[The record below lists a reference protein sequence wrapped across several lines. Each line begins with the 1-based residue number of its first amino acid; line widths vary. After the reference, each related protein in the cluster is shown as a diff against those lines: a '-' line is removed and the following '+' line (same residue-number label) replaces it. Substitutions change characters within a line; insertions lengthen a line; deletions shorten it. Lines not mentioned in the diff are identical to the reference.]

1 MTSSRDR
8 LRNIKNARPWVSGH
22 ASLFVHGYFDRRYV
36 ERHALSDHEHAVAA
50 VHWIGRAQDITGD
63 GGICGR
69 YRLDRGW
76 TSSYPETTGYLVPTL
91 LRLATEWQKPDLKER
106 AKRAI
111 EFLLPLQLPSGAFP
125 GLEIRENRTEPS
137 PFNTAQI
144 LNGLIGW
151 HRETGEARAL
161 EAAKRA
167 GDWLISIQDDDGAW
181 RKHVYMGVSSTY
193 SAHASCWLAELG
205 AHCGDAKY
213 IAAAER
219 HLNWVL
225 SKRDPETG
233 FIDFSGFSKED
244 HEKRRAVTHTLAY
257 TLAGMLFTARI
268 AKRQDAID
276 AVRFAADRIARRIE
290 LEGDL
295 PGVLDHRFRR
305 AADYTCLTGNCQMA
319 LIFMQLFVM
328 DGDGRL
334 LNAAFKALDRVK
346 AAQPVRNSNPGIR
359 GGIPGSWPVDGGYI
373 HLALP
378 NWAAKFFLD
387 ALLEKKRI
395 LAALERGELR
405 MRAPRSTTRS
415 EAPNTVGATKAA
427 GPPKIALLTTPR
439 SAKCARILAA
449 LHARGIDPA
458 ALIVERPTE
467 APASTRLRARMREDG
482 LKLFV
487 EKFVGRKAA
496 PTQSHA
502 PSPPAGGTLDLDVIA
517 TARKSGIAVI
527 EVESLRGESDLARL
541 RAANFDLFVTAGAG
555 ILRAPLLA
563 IPRLGTINA
572 HMGKLPEMR
581 GMNVAE
587 WSLLCGVPIAAT
599 VHLVDSG
606 VDTGD
611 ILHVVETDVA
621 HSRSIEEMRRIVDAA
636 QIEALADMIQSI
648 AKSGEL
654 PPRRQQTAAEG
665 RQYFTLHPE
674 LRALLER
681 RLAASP
687 RP

>member
-1 MTSSRDR
+1 MTSSRDK
-8 LRNIKNARPWVSGH
+8 LRNVKNARPWVSGH

-151 HRETGEARAL
+151 HRETREARAL

-276 AVRFAADRIARRIE
+276 AVRFAAERIARRIE

-295 PGVLDHRFRR
+295 PGMLDHRFRR

-319 LIFMQLFVM
+319 LIFMQLFEM
-328 DGDGRL
+328 EGDGRF
-334 LNAAFKALDRVK
+334 LNAAFKAIDRVK
-346 AAQPVRNSNPGIR
+346 AAQPVRNPNPGIR

-405 MRAPRSTTRS
+405 MRPARTVSALNAAPSI
-415 EAPNTVGATKAA
+415 PATESA

-439 SAKCARILAA
+439 SAKCARLLAA
-449 LHARGIDPA
+449 LHERGIDPA
-458 ALIVERPTE
+458 ALIVERPIE
-467 APASTRLRARMREDG
+467 APLSARLRARMREDG
-482 LKLFV
+482 LRPFV
-487 EKFVGRKAA
+487 DKVLGRKLAA
-496 PTQSHA
+496 AHRQLPTP
-502 PSPPAGGTLDLDVIA
+502 PSSGALDLDVIS
-517 TARKSGIAVI
+517 TARKAGIAVI
-527 EVESLRGESDLARL
+527 EVSSLRDERDLAQL
-541 RAANFDLFVTAGAG
+541 RSAAFDLFVTAGAG
-555 ILRAPLLA
+555 ILRTPLLA

-572 HMGKLPEMR
+572 HMGRLPEMR

-587 WSLLCGVPIAAT
+587 WSVLCGVPIAAT
-599 VHLVDSG
+599 IHMVDAG

-611 ILHVVETDVA
+611 ILHVVDTDIA
-621 HSRSIEEMRRIVDAA
+621 QATSIETLRRLVDAA
-636 QIEALADMIQSI
+636 QIEALADTILSI
-648 AKSGEL
+648 AKSGGL
-654 PPRRQQTAAEG
+654 PPRRKQTAAEG
-665 RQYFTLHPE
+665 RQYFTLHSD

-681 RLAASP
+681 RLANRGS
-687 RP
+687 